1 MKKSVIIFC
10 FLTGLTLSVSA
21 QVQTWEEKMESMRQ
35 RVQMKMENQQ
45 RRVDLQF
52 ANQMRRMWLQMQ
64 FFEGEAAP
72 EIPEPSIPKVY
83 DPAIR
88 IPQNQQEM
96 RVIPD
101 LNLPSDEGLVYAPD
115 LRLNPEPEPEVSA
128 PDPAMEADVNRMNRE
143 VQLAY
148 FGKQMALRYDSG
160 MEFEMA
166 SVLNVN
172 SIADQWEQLEKTPYE
187 YLVYQL
193 TRQARDLKLNDWGF
207 AILVNETAKQIYPHD
222 KNARTLFNWFVL
234 TKAGYIATVSYEG
247 NQLYLMVPS
256 KHVLY
261 GKSYLQGKEHKLYA
275 IDLDG
280 GNPELLR
287 AKVFQAQHPEAKKVM
302 DFQIKNTPVFPDQ
315 SKRKMMNFSYA
326 GKTWAVPV
334 EVNTNLVDFYETYP
348 FVDLEI
354 YMSAP
359 LSASANES
367 MVSALRKI
375 VTEMPLRQGQSREA
389 EGVNLIL
396 RFVQTAFPYKPDN
409 EQFGQERYLFGDETL
424 YYPYSDCEDRSVLFA
439 HLVKE
444 IMGLEVV
451 GLLFPGH
458 AATAVQFT
466 TDVPGDYVRYQNK
479 KYVICD
485 PTYINADLGMVLPDV
500 EGQSAKIVAL

>member
-1 MKKSVIIFC
+1 MKKSVIILC
-10 FLTGLTLSVSA
+10 FLSSLVITATA
-21 QVQTWEEKMESMRQ
+21 QVQTWEEKMEAMRQ

-52 ANQMRRMWLQMQ
+52 ANQVRRMWLNMQ
-64 FFEGEAAP
+64 FIEGEAAP

-88 IPQNQQEM
+88 IPKDQQEM

-101 LNLPSDEGLVYAPD
+101 LNLPSDEGIAATPD
-115 LRLNPEPEPEVSA
+115 LRVNPEPEPPASP
-128 PDPAMEADVNRMNRE
+128 PDPKMEADVNQMDRE
-143 VQLAY
+143 VRLAY
-148 FGKQMALRYDSG
+148 FGKQMALHYDSG
-160 MEFEMA
+160 MEFGMPGT
-166 SVLNVN
+166 LNTN
-172 SIADQWEQLEKTPYE
+172 AIADEWEKLEKTPYE
-187 YLVYQL
+187 FLVYQL
-193 TRQARDLKLNDWGF
+193 SRQARDLKLNDWGF
-207 AILVNETAKQIYPHD
+207 ALLVNEMAKQIYPND
-222 KNARTLFNWFVL
+222 KNARTLFNWFIL
-234 TKAGYIATVSYEG
+234 TKAGYIATVSYES
-247 NQLYLMVPS
+247 NQMYLMLPS
-256 KHVLY
+256 KNVLY
-261 GKSYLQGKEHKLYA
+261 GKSYLQGKDNKLYA

-302 DFQIKNTPVFPDQ
+302 DFQLKSAPLFTGQ
-315 SKRKMMNFSYA
+315 SRKKTVNFSYA
-326 GKTWAVPV
+326 GKSYTVPL
-334 EVNTNLVDFYETYP
+334 EVNTHLVDFYETYP
-348 FVDLEI
+348 FVDLDI

-359 LSASANES
+359 LSAPAHAS
-367 MVSALRKI
+367 MVVALQEI
-375 VTEMPLRQGQSREA
+375 VKNMPVRPDQNREA

-396 RFVQTAFPYKPDN
+396 RFVQTAFAYKPDN

-424 YYPYSDCEDRSVLFA
+424 YYPYSDCEDRAVLFA

-458 AATAVQFT
+458 AATAVKFT
-466 TDVPGDYVRYQNK
+466 SDVPGDFIRYQNK